1 MNEILKIVDVKEMGR
16 RMKLVRQRLGMTQ
29 TEVGKQL
36 GTTQLMVY
44 RAEKGEN
51 ILSPLFLAMLLFYSQ
66 SVSMD
71 GLLAKN
77 FDIEDESLFTKSYSL
92 NSIVKAKLNGMKDD
106 ILGQMAKTQ
115 EEMKEQLESTIN
127 LL

>member
-1 MNEILKIVDVKEMGR
+1 MNEIIKIVDVKEMGR

-29 TEVGKQL
+29 TEVGEQL

-44 RAEKGEN
+44 RIEKGEN

-66 SVSMD
+66 SVSLD

-92 NSIVKAKLNGMKDD
+92 NSIVKARLNEMKDD

-115 EEMKEQLESTIN
+115 EELKEQLESTIN
-127 LL
+127 LR